1 MKSIICFL
9 ASSIF
14 IFPSCET
21 DTATKKEASPKPS
34 GIYLGTK
41 GGSYD
46 IRDDGT
52 VFFQDVQTRFDDE
65 IGWIHNNRSGK
76 GTWRMQGKT
85 FIFESVL
92 NNYSWDPVRGE
103 VTAQT
108 SVVWELAVQS
118 NGDLITIPSKD
129 EGEGVRFIKQ
139 K

>member
-1 MKSIICFL
+1 MKSIIYLL

-14 IFPSCET
+14 VFPSCDT
-21 DTATKKEASPKPS
+21 DTSTKDTSPKPS
-34 GIYLGTK
+34 GIYQGTK

-52 VFFQDVQTRFDDE
+52 AFFQDVQTSLHPE
-65 IGWIHNNRSGK
+65 AGVVHNNRSGK
-76 GTWRMQGKT
+76 GQWRMQGKT

-108 SVVWELAVQS
+108 PVVWELAVQS